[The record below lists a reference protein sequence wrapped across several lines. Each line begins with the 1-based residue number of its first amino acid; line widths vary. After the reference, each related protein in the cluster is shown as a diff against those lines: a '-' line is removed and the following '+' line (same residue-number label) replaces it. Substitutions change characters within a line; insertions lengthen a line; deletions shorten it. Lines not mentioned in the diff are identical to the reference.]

1 MLALLVNDSP
11 GKELVERAEDLIL
24 RLRDIQSC
32 RISTDETGK
41 IMEVHV
47 VACSDRPPKMIARDV
62 ETCLK
67 AELGLVID
75 YRKIGVVILN
85 APRDPKVKKVAPD
98 RFFEDEVK
106 RAEEMVD
113 RLGEEPPAEKP
124 RVQKKEIPEVV
135 KPEMEFLEEDV
146 RIRFNGLHLGIEED
160 RVNVEV
166 RLAKSGIE
174 VVGSMD
180 TMRPGGPIYETI
192 ARATIHALTELL
204 DENFYLCLSEM
215 KEVVIRDRGALVAVV
230 DVIEGRSVK
239 SFTGC
244 VFIGQD
250 QNEAAVLVVLDAV
263 NRPLGRWKSRKEIH
277 YTIK

>member
-1 MLALLVNDSP
+1 VLALLVNDSP

-75 YRKIGVVILN
+75 YRKIG
-85 APRDPKVKKVAPD
+85 
-98 RFFEDEVK
+98 
-106 RAEEMVD
+106 EEMVD